1 LYFPHHCNRNQGVP
15 YKVKSAAGICGK
27 FMKKRRIHEGGGN
40 GKGKGRNRK
49 TKGTMERKKGEM
61 CGKYDKIKPKRR
73 AEGQITALH
82 EGGGVWFF
90 EKEKVDP

>member
-1 LYFPHHCNRNQGVP
+1 MR
-15 YKVKSAAGICGK
+15 
-27 FMKKRRIHEGGGN
+27 GGN

-82 EGGGVWFF
+82 EGGGGMVFL
-90 EKEKVDP
+90 KRKGRPLKYLHRAHHSNSVKRPSATSA